1 MTKILVVDDEKDVRD
16 FTVGFF
22 RDRNFETSSAINGNE
37 AFQIIKR
44 DRPHIIL
51 LEMGLKDT
59 DGIEVLKYIRKIDR
73 NAKVIVVTH
82 VNDMEIIDEAIRL
95 GAIAYLTKPI
105 LLSEL
110 MDIVLKNLRKR
121 RIFFKLKNSHRR

>member
-1 MTKILVVDDEKDVRD
+1 MTKILVIDNEKDVRD

-51 LEMGLKDT
+51 LEIGLKGT
-59 DGIEVLKYIRKIDR
+59 DGIEILKYIKKIDR
-73 NAKVIVVTH
+73 DARVIVITR
-82 VNDMEIIDEAIRL
+82 VNDMEIINIIIERMN
-95 GAIAYLTKPI
+95 K
-105 LLSEL
+105 
-110 MDIVLKNLRKR
+110 
-121 RIFFKLKNSHRR
+121 